1 MDVRF
6 YPSAGGN
13 HPESL
18 DFSHCLGY
26 YGYNKLEH
34 PHTVPAD
41 GAVGVEVEGHQ
52 AFWTCDYKPFI
63 LVLTTVPPHTDSLG
77 VSTKTK
83 AGLSCVV
90 QLSAD
95 GATLT
100 GRLME
105 DTTAL
110 RMSVVVAVGSVRAN
124 LLWRPAQRHPAFG
137 NNNNNYMNMADANGS
152 LLAGG
157 DTFHTPN
164 LGDEEFE
171 IPPITPPPETESGLG
186 LQEGG
191 SPFPGLPE
199 HASTQRGP
207 FTPQFPPQSLDLP
220 SITISR
226 NLMEQDG
233 VGINNGLPVGM
244 GQSQLRQYPPNPT
257 MVMRS
262 IINMNSPNAMMSRNQ
277 LTTINQSQLNAQ
289 LGLSMTGP
297 NIAHT
302 SPSPPASKSATPSPS
317 SSINEDD
324 QDDGSKIGEK
334 RPAPDAGKK
343 PKTPKKKKKKDP
355 NEPQKP
361 VSAYALFFRDTQAA
375 IKGQNPNA
383 TFGEVSKIVAS
394 MWDGLGE
401 EQKQVYK
408 SKTEAAKKEYLKALA
423 AYRASLVS
431 KAAAESAEAQTIR
444 SVQQTLASTSLS
456 PALVLPSPLSSPLS
470 QHPSMSASAQ
480 ALQQQA
486 MPRAIAPKPLQ
497 MRVGNSHIVTSV
509 TVAHQNMPPGVPSQ
523 LLGQMGPQPPVPS
536 QMSPPMQ
543 PAHAAAMQQQQQQM
557 QQHLQHHQMQ
567 QQQMHH
573 QQIQQQMQHQ
583 HFQHHL
589 QQQLQQHHM
598 QQQQQQQHQ
607 QQQQQ
612 QMQMQHMQ
620 QMQQMHQI
628 QQQQQH
634 QSQCSPV
641 QHSPGPAHSA
651 SLGSPPPPAPQPH
664 PSQIQAHAQV
674 LSQVSIY

>member
-1 MDVRF
+1 MDVF

-13 HPESL
+13 AIPGDPQNL

-26 YGYNKLEH
+26 YNYNK
-34 PHTVPAD
+34 
-41 GAVGVEVEGHQ
+41 
-52 AFWTCDYKPFI
+52 
-63 LVLTTVPPHTDSLG
+63 
-77 VSTKTK
+77 
-83 AGLSCVV
+83 
-90 QLSAD
+90 
-95 GATLT
+95 
-100 GRLME
+100 
-105 DTTAL
+105 
-110 RMSVVVAVGSVRAN
+110 
-124 LLWRPAQRHPAFG
+124 FG
-137 NNNNNYMNMADANGS
+137 NNNNYMNMADANGA

-157 DTFHTPN
+157 DTFHTPS

-171 IPPITPPPETESGLG
+171 IPPITPPPEVESGMG
-186 LQEGG
+186 LQEVD
-191 SPFPGLPE
+191 STYPGLPD
-199 HASTQRGP
+199 HPNSHRGSYI
-207 FTPQFPPQSLDLP
+207 PQFPPQSLELP

-226 NLMEQDG
+226 NMMDQEGQM
-233 VGINNGLPVGM
+233 NNGHPGGI
-244 GQSQLRQYPPNPT
+244 GQTHLRQYPNPT

-262 IINMNSPNAMMSRNQ
+262 IINMHNPNGMMSQ
-277 LTTINQSQLNAQ
+277 HPLTTLNQSQISTQ
-289 LGLSMTGP
+289 LGLNMTGS

-324 QDDGSKIGEK
+324 QEEGNRVIGEK

-456 PALVLPSPLSSPLS
+456 PGLVLPSPLS
-470 QHPSMSASAQ
+470 QHPSMSAAAQ
-480 ALQQQA
+480 ALQQA
-486 MPRAIAPKPLQ
+486 LPRAIAPKPLQ
-497 MRVGNSHIVTSV
+497 MRVGNNQIVTSV
-509 TVAHQNMPPGVPSQ
+509 TVAHQSMAPGGVQTQ
-523 LLGQMGPQPPVPS
+523 LLGQMGAAGPQSGVPS

-543 PAHAAAMQQQQQQM
+543 SRHVAMQQQMQQQQM

-573 QQIQQQMQHQ
+573 QQIQQQMQQQ

-598 QQQQQQQHQ
+598 QQQHQ
-607 QQQQQ
+607 QMQQQQ

-620 QMQQMHQI
+620 QMHQHQM
-628 QQQQQH
+628 QQH
-634 QSQCSPV
+634 QMQSQPQSQCSPV
-641 QHSPGPAHSA
+641 QHSPGTPHSA
-651 SLGSPPPPAPQPH
+651 SLGSPPPPTPPHQH
-664 PSQIQAHAQV
+664 PSQVQAHAQV